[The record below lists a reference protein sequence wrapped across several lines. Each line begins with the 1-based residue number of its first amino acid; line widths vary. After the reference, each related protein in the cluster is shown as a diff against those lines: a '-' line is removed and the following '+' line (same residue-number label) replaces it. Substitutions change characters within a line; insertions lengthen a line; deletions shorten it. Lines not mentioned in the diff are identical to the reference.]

1 MVCSSH
7 AVASYRWCGRRRRR
21 RAPICAAADIV
32 VVEAPQ
38 RSHVAADGRQ
48 PHDAVLH
55 CSYYYCRA
63 ERRFLARVSSPEKRP
78 WPVPHLSHIASV
90 GPRSLGIRAQQPLT
104 GRHAIAWRQLGNSHH
119 VFQHLELQ
127 RQLAGTR
134 SDDCRCHRGQ
144 WGRCVGVSWCSLFV
158 NFVEF
163 VCQFR

>member
-7 AVASYRWCGRRRRR
+7 VVASYRWCGRRRRR

-32 VVEAPQ
+32 VVEASQ

-63 ERRFLARVSSPEKRP
+63 ERRSLARVSSPEKRP
-78 WPVPHLSHIASV
+78 RPVPHLSHIASV

-104 GRHAIAWRQLGNSHH
+104 GRHAIAWRQRGNSHH

-158 NFVEF
+158 DFVEF